1 MIADLLLML
10 IAFSGMATGIIIG
23 RYAYEELKPG
33 EKYFIIFKNTILV
46 VIAVF
51 LALNANDFVIADLL
65 FFATGFVVAYFLRF
79 NYLFLGLS
87 SAVSIMLGKQLFVMP
102 LIYVYGLPF
111 GTVRYYH
118 IRNHARLVKAIL
130 VNFIMFVVPLAV
142 LYFDFDVNMLV
153 MFSAGAL
160 IANIR

>member
-1 MIADLLLML
+1 MCCNEIQSVL
-10 IAFSGMATGIIIG
+10 IFT
-23 RYAYEELKPG
+23 
-33 EKYFIIFKNTILV
+33 
-46 VIAVF
+46 VI
-51 LALNANDFVIADLL
+51 
-65 FFATGFVVAYFLRF
+65 FVVAYFLRF

-130 VNFIMFVVPLAV
+130 VKK
-142 LYFDFDVNMLV
+142 
-153 MFSAGAL
+153 
-160 IANIR
+160 R